1 MKCPNCKHESEAV
14 LLRCSACGEAFER
27 ETLERLGHLE
37 YLLTWLDERAEML
50 GSKAHA
56 LMRSEAS
63 GELNAALE
71 GLGLRPTVP
80 APEVAA
86 PEPLMKRP
94 PEEIAHEMGCLEAI
108 LGHVHEWGKSVPVSG
123 DVVAGFRRYIL
134 RKAVSSKDQLQG
146 QEIEVMPPTE
156 IEVVNYALE
165 MLPSWVEDLQ
175 LDPPVVVSFTKYLKQ
190 KRAEILMPEK
200 APPTTVAEL
209 EPAIPVIPVDEAKVA
224 EAPVQEAPPPP
235 EITLPEFDWA
245 KWWERTWAFVTS
257 GAMLRGL
264 LYLGAF
270 MIVVSAAVLVV
281 RFWDMFPEVVQL
293 LFIASVPT
301 IFYLAGWGVRT
312 RLKLPQAGG
321 VLSGIGALL
330 VAVDFAAVYQF
341 GGLAGRVDLTVY
353 WLGASIF
360 CTLIYTLT
368 AWRLPTEFFGYITLV
383 GAGSTLLALT
393 EILGFPLEWQVVTM
407 AAFGTGMVEGAVR
420 LGQRKEDWENLSRA
434 GWRSAQVFLVASM
447 AVVLFVPGDVA
458 LAQMVTFLLSSI
470 GFGLLAGHSLHAIYA
485 HAAIWSSVGVFA
497 FLFLFIN
504 LPFEWAGTAAGVLVV
519 LYGLTRLELKERF
532 DEYSQPWG
540 HMVTALS
547 FVHWGLILVSVFAGL
562 LALRS
567 NLWAGVISLTL
578 SSVLL
583 GWSATLFN
591 RSSLV
596 LAAAMVFIL
605 PVSLS
610 LRQWLIDF
618 KVAQAGDWIM
628 AGWSAL
634 ALIYLGLA
642 VALRKAQDYVRWL
655 NLIAQIITPVALLG
669 LIFNFVLTTERW
681 SNGPTLVT
689 LGGCIFVY
697 VASALIHDSGKHPA
711 LSKYLDW
718 LPDVLKNAIF
728 LWPIGLLLPIWVAI
742 AWSGSVLVPSWLGAA
757 LCGLGL
763 AYVGLGELLARR
775 KADYRSVP
783 HVYAYP
789 LVAAGIL
796 VAWGD
801 RWALLT
807 TLILAVGVFATLAV
821 VYRRVWETGIAALLF
836 IWPFQ
841 LSLELSPLT
850 THAYALAY
858 ALLASLAYIPLGI
871 FLDKVERKFALPL
884 FGVGYAVSVTAVVTS
899 LLGRFGIYEMDV
911 PWLGV
916 VPPLIVA
923 GLMVYSTH
931 YFRSPIFSW
940 AAAVI
945 FPIAYGQTLTL
956 FKVPSE
962 YNAVAWVGLAVGYM
976 AVERLINR
984 KEASEKGLWYRLFR
998 LPLGVGVAT
1007 LTAIGLALT
1016 IGGTFAIFFGVE
1028 GEGHFPL
1035 ILAQTLA
1042 VGLTAIATYLYR
1054 NRWLLY
1060 ISAGLSFFPYTL
1072 AWMGYGPAL
1081 TSSQYSWVWMGLSLV
1096 LFAVGFSLD
1105 RSKERY
1111 AHGPYLVGYTLGAFA
1126 LAWSTGDRHTHL
1138 YTLGT
1143 FLLLSAIS
1151 QVVVHRARHH
1161 SFEDFIGFIWRTPGT
1176 VAQRIARTAFLFV
1189 IAIGFPIWL
1198 TQLLTYH
1205 EVSLAWKGLAL
1216 ALTAPLYI
1224 ALGLALKRVKS
1235 EYTWPFYGVGYLL
1248 TAIGAMVAFDD
1259 PLLAIY
1265 VLALDTVVYAV
1276 SAIIFRQPFWL
1287 YLSNVLLPVIVLLT
1301 LNYNEVLIAPWV
1313 ASIFMALA
1321 FGYFAFGFVVNRRKG
1336 VEQEIVDRFAMPFFI
1351 PSYMLSAVALAV
1363 ASSEK
1368 MLALGI
1374 FSSGVLFYALS
1385 AWTFREALFLYPT
1398 AWLAAVPY
1406 YLSMTLLPI
1415 APDWY
1420 GLGWLPLI
1428 IGYIAIGRFL
1438 FQKPP
1443 LGITEL
1449 RTFFS
1454 ALTHPAIPFYLLAY
1468 GLSVSMIL
1476 LSWADPVILA
1486 LALIAGALLYFS
1498 SAALFRHA
1506 LWLYPGLLTA
1516 HFAVAALY
1524 DLVTIQLPLQYITL
1538 PFLVMTWM
1546 IAWLGKGFAQ
1556 RTPVFQRTDTGEVLF
1571 KIGGR
1576 EIDLKGMPFVGHLL
1590 TPSWAQPFFLFAA
1603 VDIILWQVL
1612 AMGRLDTAILLGV
1625 GHAVLLGAFTI
1636 LWEDIGLAYGSIAL
1650 FLVAV
1655 GARLW
1660 WTGMPFAEGLAWMG
1674 GIGFG
1679 LYLLWVIVEYAVE
1692 RWGGRLDA
1700 LRTWR
1705 KPLTYTSVF
1714 LTAVAVLVT
1723 LPQVRVYGVAATAA
1737 LGFAGVLYLT
1747 IAYRGRHIR
1756 LSYLG
1761 LALLELDWALMLI
1774 DQEIKQPQLYAIP
1787 AGLYFVFVGFLEHRQ
1802 GRKSFAVAVESFGLA
1817 VLIVTSF
1824 IQSLNGEEGF
1834 PYFLLLLVEAL
1845 IIIWWGVVQRRKIP
1859 FFIGIGASVL
1869 NVVSQVVV
1877 LINVY
1882 DVQRWIIILGVGVLL
1897 VTAAIF
1903 VERQREQIIAQ
1914 MQEWREELETWD

>member
-1 MKCPNCKHESEAV
+1 MKCPNCKHESSAM
-14 LLRCSACGEAFER
+14 LLRCSACGEAFDR
-27 ETLERLGHLE
+27 KTLERLGHLE
-37 YLLTWLDERAEML
+37 YLLAWLEERAEKL
-50 GSKAHA
+50 GSEAYT

-63 GELNAALE
+63 GEINATLE
-71 GLGLRPTVP
+71 GLGLKPP
-80 APEVAA
+80 ILAPEVIA
-86 PEPLMKRP
+86 PEPLIKRP
-94 PEEIAHEMGCLEAI
+94 PEEIAHELGCLEAI
-108 LGHVHEWGKSVPVSG
+108 LDHIHEWGKSVSVSE

-134 RKAVSSKDQLQG
+134 RKAVSNKDQLQG
-146 QEIEVMPPTE
+146 QEVEVMPPTE
-156 IEVVNYALE
+156 IEVLNHALE
-165 MLPSWVEDLQ
+165 TLPSWVEDLQ
-175 LDPPVVVSFTKYLKQ
+175 LDSAVVVSFTKYLKQ
-190 KRAEILMPEK
+190 RRAELLMPEK
-200 APPTTVAEL
+200 APPTPVAKL
-209 EPAIPVIPVDEAKVA
+209 KPAVPVVPVGEAKVV
-224 EAPVQEAPPPP
+224 ESPVTEVPPPP
-235 EITLPEFDWA
+235 EITLPKFDWA

-270 MIVVSAAVLVV
+270 MIVVSAAVLVIS
-281 RFWDMFPEVVQL
+281 FWDIFPEAVQL

-301 IFYLAGWGVRT
+301 IFYLAGWGVRR

-341 GGLAGRVDLTVY
+341 GGLAGRVDLTAY
-353 WLGASIF
+353 WLGASLV
-360 CTLIYTLT
+360 CTLIYTLS
-368 AWRLPTEFFGYITLV
+368 AWRLPTEFFGYITV
-383 GAGSTLLALT
+383 IGAGSTLLALT
-393 EILGFPLEWQVVTM
+393 EILGLPLEWQIVVM

-420 LGQRKEDWENLSRA
+420 LGQWKEDWESLSRA
-434 GWRSAQVFLVASM
+434 GWRSAHVFLIVSM
-447 AVVLFVPGDVA
+447 VVVLFIPGDVA
-458 LAQMVTFLLSSI
+458 FAQMVTFLLSTI
-470 GFGLLAGHSLHAIYA
+470 GIGLLARHSLHPIYA
-485 HAAIWSSVGVFA
+485 HAAIWSSLGVFA
-497 FLFLFIN
+497 FLFLFTN
-504 LPFEWAGTAAGVLVV
+504 LPLEWAGTAAGVLVV

-532 DEYSQPWG
+532 GEDSQPWG
-540 HMVTALS
+540 HMVTALT
-547 FVHWGLILVSVFAGL
+547 FVHWALIFVTIFAGL

-567 NLWAGVISLTL
+567 NVWAGVISLTL

-583 GWSATLFN
+583 GWSATLYR

-618 KVAQAGDWIM
+618 QVFQAGAWLM
-628 AGWSAL
+628 AGLSGL
-634 ALIYLGLA
+634 ALIYLGVA
-642 VALRKAQDYVRWL
+642 VVFRKAEDYVRWL
-655 NLIAQIITPVALLG
+655 NLTAQLLTPAVAMG
-669 LIFNFVLTTERW
+669 LVFNFVLGSERW
-681 SNGPTLVT
+681 FNVPTLVA
-689 LGGCIFVY
+689 LGGVIFVY
-697 VASALIHDSGKHPA
+697 VASAWIHDSGKHPA

-718 LPDVLKNAIF
+718 LPEFLKSSIF
-728 LWPIGLLLPIWVAI
+728 LWPIGFLLPLWMAI
-742 AWSGSVLVPSWLGAA
+742 AWSGSILVPSWLGAA
-757 LCGLGL
+757 LSGLGL
-763 AYVGLGELLARR
+763 AYVGVGELLAQR
-775 KADYRSVP
+775 KADYRLAP
-783 HVYAYP
+783 HVYAYL
-789 LVAAGIL
+789 LVVAGIL
-796 VAWGD
+796 VALGD

-807 TLILAVGVFATLAV
+807 TLYLAVTVFVALAI
-821 VYRRVWETGIAALLF
+821 VYRRVWEIGIAALLF

-871 FLDKVERKFALPL
+871 MLDKAERKFALPL
-884 FGVGYAVSVTAVVTS
+884 FGVGYAVSIAAVVTS
-899 LLGRFGIYEMDV
+899 LLGRFGLYEMDV

-916 VPPLIVA
+916 VPPMIVV
-923 GLMVYSTH
+923 GLMVFSTR
-931 YFRSPIFSW
+931 YFKASIFSW

-945 FPIAYGQTLTL
+945 LPIAYGQTLTL
-956 FKVPSE
+956 LKVPSE
-962 YNAVAWVGLAVGYM
+962 YNAVAWVGLAVGYL

-984 KEASEKGLWYRLFR
+984 KEAREEGRWYQSFR

-1007 LTAIGLALT
+1007 LTTIGLALT

-1042 VGLTAIATYLYR
+1042 VGLTAVATTLYR
-1054 NRWLLY
+1054 NRWMLY

-1072 AWMGYGPAL
+1072 VWMGYGPAL
-1081 TSSQYSWVWMGLSLV
+1081 SSSQFSWTWMGLASV
-1096 LFAVGFSLD
+1096 LMAIGYSLD

-1111 AHGPYLVGYTLGAFA
+1111 AHGPYLVGYTLSAFA
-1126 LAWSTGDRHTHL
+1126 LAWSTGDRHTNL

-1143 FLLLSAIS
+1143 FLLLSVIS
-1151 QVVVHRARHH
+1151 QVVVHRDRHH
-1161 SFEDFIGFIWRTPGT
+1161 SFDDFIGFIWRTPGT
-1176 VAQRIARTAFLFV
+1176 VAQRMARTAFLFV

-1224 ALGLALKRVKS
+1224 ALGLMLKRVKS
-1235 EYTWPFYGVGYLL
+1235 EYTWPFYCVGYLL

-1321 FGYFAFGFVVNRRKG
+1321 FGYFALGFVLNRRKG
-1336 VEQEIVDRFAMPFFI
+1336 AEQEGVDRFALPFFI
-1351 PSYMLSAVALAV
+1351 PSYVLSAVAVAV
-1363 ASSEK
+1363 SSSEK
-1368 MLALGI
+1368 MLAIGI
-1374 FSSGVLFYALS
+1374 FSSAVLFYALS
-1385 AWTFREALFLYPT
+1385 AWNFREALFLYPT
-1398 AWLAAVPY
+1398 AWLVAVPY
-1406 YLSMTLLPI
+1406 YLGMTLLPI
-1415 APDWY
+1415 RPDGY

-1428 IGYIAIGRFL
+1428 IGYIAIGRFV
-1438 FQKPP
+1438 FQKTP
-1443 LGITEL
+1443 LGITEF
-1449 RTFFS
+1449 RTFFR
-1454 ALTHPAIPFYLLAY
+1454 ALTHPAMPFYLLAY

-1476 LSWADPVILA
+1476 LSRSDPVILA
-1486 LALIAGALLYFS
+1486 LALIAGAFLYFS

-1538 PFLVMTWM
+1538 PFLVVTWI
-1546 IAWLGKGFAQ
+1546 IAWVGKGFAQ
-1556 RTPVFQRTDTGEVLF
+1556 RAPVFQRTDTGEVLF

-1603 VDIILWQVL
+1603 VDIILWQTL
-1612 AMGRLDTAILLGV
+1612 AMGRLDTAILLGI

-1636 LWEDIGLAYGSIAL
+1636 LWEDTGLAYGSIAL
-1650 FLVAV
+1650 FLISV

-1660 WTGMPFAEGLAWMG
+1660 WTGMPFAEGLAWIG

-1679 LYLLWVIVEYAVE
+1679 LYFIGLLVEFTVKE
-1692 RWGGRLDA
+1692 WGGRLDA
-1700 LRTWR
+1700 LRIWQ
-1705 KPLTYTSVF
+1705 KPLTYTSIF
-1714 LTAVAVLVT
+1714 LTGAAVLVT
-1723 LPQVRVYGVAATAA
+1723 LPQVRVYGVAATAS

-1787 AGLYFVFVGFLEHRQ
+1787 AGLYFIFVGFLERRQ
-1802 GRKSFAVAVESFGLA
+1802 GRKQFATVVESFGLA
-1817 VLIVTSF
+1817 VLIITSF
-1824 IQSLNGEEGF
+1824 IQSLNGEQGF
-1834 PYFLLLLVEAL
+1834 PYFLLLLAEGLLV
-1845 IIIWWGVVQRRKIP
+1845 IWWGVVQRRKIP
-1859 FFIGIGASVL
+1859 FFSGIGASVL

>member
-1 MKCPNCKHESEAV
+1 MKCPNCEHESDAV
-14 LLRCSACGEAFER
+14 LLRCSSCGEAFDR
-27 ETLERLGHLE
+27 ETLEKLGHLE
-37 YLLTWLDERAEML
+37 YLLGWLDERAEEL
-50 GSKAHA
+50 GSDAHA

-63 GELNAALE
+63 EELNATLE
-71 GLGLRPTVP
+71 GLGLKPPVLK
-80 APEVAA
+80 PEVTA
-86 PEPLMKRP
+86 PEPLIKRP
-94 PEEIAHEMGCLEAI
+94 PEEIAHELGCLERTLDHI
-108 LGHVHEWGKSVPVSG
+108 HEWGKNVSVSE

-134 RKAVSSKDQLQG
+134 RKAVSSKDQLRG
-146 QEIEVMPPTE
+146 QEVEVMPPTE

-175 LDPPVVVSFTKYLKQ
+175 LDPPVIVSFTKYLKQ
-190 KRAEILMPEK
+190 KRVELLMPEK
-200 APPTTVAEL
+200 APP
-209 EPAIPVIPVDEAKVA
+209 EPAAEVEPAVPIVPVDEAKVA
-224 EAPVQEAPPPP
+224 EGPVQEAPAPV
-235 EITLPEFDWA
+235 EITLPKFDWA

-270 MIVVSAAVLVV
+270 MIVVSAAVLVIS
-281 RFWDMFPEVVQL
+281 FWDIFPEVIQL

-301 IFYLAGWGVRT
+301 IFYLAGWGVRR

-341 GGLAGRVDLTVY
+341 GGLAGRVDLTTY
-353 WLGASIF
+353 WLGASLV
-360 CTLIYTLT
+360 CTLIYTLS
-368 AWRLPTEFFGYITLV
+368 AWRLPTEFFGYITVV
-383 GAGSTLLALT
+383 GAGSTILALT
-393 EILGFPLEWQVVTM
+393 EIVGLPLEWQVASM
-407 AAFGTGMVEGAVR
+407 AAYGTGMVEGAVR
-420 LGQRKEDWENLSRA
+420 LGRWKEDWENLSRA
-434 GWRSAQVFLVASM
+434 AWRSAHAFLIVSM
-447 AVVLFVPGDVA
+447 AAVLFIPGDVA
-458 LAQMVTFLLSSI
+458 FAQMVTFLLAMT
-470 GFGLLAGHSLHAIYA
+470 GFELLARHSLHPIYA
-485 HAAIWSSVGVFA
+485 HATIWSSLGVFT
-497 FLFLFIN
+497 FLFLFID
-504 LPFEWAGTAAGVLVV
+504 LPLEWAGTAAGVLVI
-519 LYGLTRLELKERF
+519 LYGITRSELKKRF
-532 DEYSQPWG
+532 DEDSQPWG

-547 FVHWGLILVSVFAGL
+547 FVHWALILVTVFAGL

-583 GWSATLFN
+583 GWSATLYR

-596 LAAAMVFIL
+596 LAAALVFIL

-618 KVAQAGDWIM
+618 EVAQAGDWIM
-628 AGWSAL
+628 AGWSGL
-634 ALIYLGLA
+634 ALVYLTLA
-642 VALRKAQDYVRWL
+642 VASRKAQDYVRWL
-655 NLIAQIITPVALLG
+655 NLVAHIITPVVLLG
-669 LIFNFVLTTERW
+669 LIFNFVLTSSRW
-681 SNGPTLVT
+681 YNGPALVA
-689 LGGCIFVY
+689 LGGVIFVY

-718 LPDVLKNAIF
+718 LPEFLKNAIF
-728 LWPIGLLLPIWVAI
+728 LLPIGLLVPIWMAI
-742 AWSGSVLVPSWLGAA
+742 AWPGSILVPSWLGVA
-757 LCGLGL
+757 LSGLGL
-763 AYVGLGELLARR
+763 AYVGVGELLAQR
-775 KADYRSVP
+775 KADYRLVP
-783 HVYAYP
+783 HIYAYP
-789 LVAAGIL
+789 LVVAGIL
-796 VAWGD
+796 VALGD

-807 TLILAVGVFATLAV
+807 TLYLAVAVFTSLAV
-821 VYRRVWETGIAALLF
+821 VYRRVWEIGIAALLF
-836 IWPFQ
+836 MWPFQ

-850 THAYALAY
+850 PYAYALAY

-871 FLDKVERKFALPL
+871 VLDRVDRKFALPL
-884 FGVGYAVSVTAVVTS
+884 FGVGYAVSVIAVVTS
-899 LLGRFGIYEMDV
+899 LRCGNSYLVIYDLWLDV
-911 PWLGV
+911 L
-916 VPPLIVA
+916 PPLIVA
-923 GLMVYSTH
+923 GLMVFSTR
-931 YFRSPIFSW
+931 YFRASIFSW
-940 AAAVI
+940 AAAVTL
-945 FPIAYGQTLTL
+945 PIAYGQALTL
-956 FKVPSE
+956 FKVPPE
-962 YNAVAWVGLAVGYM
+962 YDAVAWVGLAVGYI

-984 KEASEKGLWYRLFR
+984 KEAGEKGLWYRSFC

-1007 LTAIGLALT
+1007 LTTIGLALT
-1016 IGGTFAIFFGVE
+1016 ITGTFAIFFGVE

-1042 VGLTAIATYLYR
+1042 VGLTVVATSLYR
-1054 NRWLLY
+1054 NRWMLY

-1081 TSSQYSWVWMGLSLV
+1081 SSSQFSWVWMGLSLV
-1096 LFAVGFSLD
+1096 WLAVGFFLD
-1105 RSKERY
+1105 RTKERY

-1138 YTLGT
+1138 YTLGA
-1143 FLLLSAIS
+1143 FLLLSVLS
-1151 QVVVHRARHH
+1151 HVVVHKGRHH
-1161 SFEDFIGFIWRTPGT
+1161 SFDDFIRFIWRTPGT
-1176 VAQRIARTAFLFV
+1176 VARRAAHTAFLFV

-1224 ALGLALKRVKS
+1224 ALGLVLKQVKP

-1265 VLALDTVVYAV
+1265 VLALDAIVYAV
-1276 SAIIFRQPFWL
+1276 SAVIFRQPFWL

-1321 FGYFAFGFVVNRRKG
+1321 FGYFVLGFVLNRRKG
-1336 VEQEIVDRFAMPFFI
+1336 VAQEIVDRFATPFFI
-1351 PSYMLSAVALAV
+1351 PSYVLSAVAVAV
-1363 ASSEK
+1363 SSSEK

-1398 AWLAAVPY
+1398 AWLVAVPY
-1406 YLSMTLLPI
+1406 YLGMTLLPI
-1415 APDWY
+1415 GSDWY

-1428 IGYIAIGRFL
+1428 IGYIAIGRFM
-1438 FQKPP
+1438 FQKAP
-1443 LGITEL
+1443 LGITKS

-1454 ALTHPAIPFYLLAY
+1454 ALTHAAMPFYLLAY

-1476 LSWADPVILA
+1476 LSLSVPVIFA
-1486 LALIAGALLYFS
+1486 LALIAGAILYFS

-1506 LWLYPGLLTA
+1506 LWLFPGLLTA
-1516 HFAVAALY
+1516 HFAVGALY
-1524 DLVTIQLPLQYITL
+1524 NLIPFQLPPEYITL
-1538 PFLVMTWM
+1538 PFLVVTWV
-1546 IAWLGKGFAQ
+1546 IVWVGKAFAQ
-1556 RTPVFQRTDTGEVLF
+1556 RPPVVQRTDSGEVRF
-1571 KIGGR
+1571 KIGGN
-1576 EIDLKGMPFVGHLL
+1576 EIDFKDIPFVGHLL

-1603 VDIILWQVL
+1603 VDVILWQVL

-1625 GHAVLLGAFTI
+1625 GYAVLLGAFAI
-1636 LWEDIGLAYGSIAL
+1636 LWEDIGLAYGSMAL
-1650 FLVAV
+1650 FLITV

-1660 WTGMPFAEGLAWMG
+1660 WTGMHFAEGLAWMG

-1679 LYLLWVIVEYAVE
+1679 LYFVWVVVEYAVE

-1705 KPLTYTSVF
+1705 EPLTYTSIS
-1714 LTAVAVLVT
+1714 LTAIAVLVT

-1787 AGLYFVFVGFLEHRQ
+1787 AGLYFVFVGFLERRQ
-1802 GRKSFAVAVESFGLA
+1802 GRKPFAMVVENFGLA
-1817 VLIVTSF
+1817 VMIVTSF
-1824 IQSLNGEEGF
+1824 IQSLNGEQGF
-1834 PYFLLLLVEAL
+1834 LYFLLLLVEGL
-1845 IIIWWGVVQRRKIP
+1845 LVIWWGMVQRRKIP